1 MRESTAPPL
10 ARAALDRDGE
20 ARARDGFHSE
30 FDADPMSR
38 VIVVQRGRALF
49 AEQVDGSAPALR
61 FLRPGELPG
70 DPPDGLRCYLGRTI
84 AEPGDDTA
92 SDGLPPGTP
101 IEVRIVGEATAQ
113 RIEPEDARWVGLRA
127 AVPMLGD
134 RDAGLFTEALAVAN
148 WLETSAFCPRC
159 GSPTAVVQAGWAR
172 RCDREG
178 VLLFPRT
185 DPAVI
190 VLVTDDDDRLLL
202 GSNALWE
209 QHRFSLLA
217 GFVEPGESLEAAVV
231 REIGE
236 EAGLVVDRV
245 EYAGSQPWPFPASLM
260 LGFTARVSSSTAP
273 TAATPDGVEILELRW
288 FSRDELAGALPDI
301 GLPGG
306 TSIARWLLERWYGG
320 PLPEPRD
327 RAAS

>member
-20 ARARDGFHSE
+20 ARARDDFHAV
-30 FDADPMSR
+30 FDADPGSR
-38 VIVVQRGRALF
+38 VIVVHRGRALLS
-49 AEQVDGSAPALR
+49 EQVDGSLPALE
-61 FLRPGELPG
+61 FLAPGELSRG
-70 DPPDGLRCYLGRTI
+70 GTDALRCYLGRTI
-84 AEPGDDTA
+84 TTGGDAA
-92 SDGLPPGTP
+92 SDRFPVGTP
-101 IEVRIVGEATAQ
+101 IEVRVVDEEAAQ
-113 RIEPEDARWVGLRA
+113 RIEPEQARWVGLRA
-127 AVPMLGD
+127 AVPLLGD
-134 RDAGLFTEALAVAN
+134 RDAGLFTEALAMAN

-159 GSPTAVVQAGWAR
+159 GSSTTVVQAGWAR
-172 RCDREG
+172 RCEREG
-178 VLLFPRT
+178 TLLFPRT

-260 LGFTARVSSSTAP
+260 LGFTARVSSGTAP
-273 TAATPDGVEILELRW
+273 ASATPDGVEILELRW
-288 FSRDELAGALPDI
+288 FTRAELAAALPEV

-306 TSIARWLLERWYGG
+306 ISIARWLLERWYGG
-320 PLPEPRD
+320 PLPEPD
-327 RAAS
+327 VRATR